1 MLTSVR
7 EGASGG
13 AGQGSVPAAA
23 LLGVC
28 LNDQEEE
35 SGVSV
40 KTDGDG
46 KSHKRE
52 SQLVRLS
59 DRAINS
65 R

>member
-1 MLTSVR
+1 MR

-23 LLGVC
+23 LLSVC
-28 LNDQEEE
+28 LNDREEE

-46 KSHKRE
+46 KGHKRE

-59 DRAINS
+59 D
-65 R
+65 

>member
-7 EGASGG
+7 E
-13 AGQGSVPAAA
+13 PAVALGRDLCWQLP

-59 DRAINS
+59 GWAINS